1 MLPAVISRI
10 WGSPSSSRAIDGAD
24 HVSRLWLSWALALI
38 VAGAR
43 LGIFDYAGGPLP
55 YFDQWLMEF
64 NNLFLMGLNGHSAWD
79 ILFTRHNEHL
89 MMTTRVL
96 SLTGFWL
103 NGYWDVKFLVVM
115 AAMVRAGEAVLAFRL
130 LADGR
135 KPMIRAVVWAVCVI
149 VFAAPISAFN
159 LLCGMQVSFFLGDI
173 AVLWA
178 MWAVLRWRNAR
189 QGIWQLGLSGAFGL
203 LSMGSAIAI
212 PAATLAIHLLQR
224 RPRPGF
230 WLAWS
235 ASMVL
240 VAGYGWLVVMETPRS
255 RPLSWVQVPFFFQ
268 LLSWPVLNAA
278 LGAGLAA
285 CALVWVW
292 RTIRLAGC
300 DDNGILA
307 GAGLAVFAAVNT
319 AMLALNRLPGEFHP
333 RHWDM
338 VSLGTLGVIAMAA
351 GLGERAVRFRRL
363 AAWGAGGLV
372 ALYVCGFAFRMGTE
386 SLPYLEDA
394 HIRRSVVL
402 DRYREL
408 FLSGEIR
415 LTGERINARLME
427 KDYRF
432 FDDPMDRFAPHPI
445 VVLNIIGRP
454 LPTLSLL
461 SPEIFPVRE
470 RSLTGDVVGGV
481 IRFGWLLLPAG
492 VVAGMWGFW
501 RGRERA

>member
-1 MLPAVISRI
+1 MLPAAISKT
-10 WGSPSSSRAIDGAD
+10 WGSLSSSCVIDGAD
-24 HVSRLWLSWALALI
+24 RGARLGFSWALALI

-43 LGIFDYAGGPLP
+43 LGIFDYAGSPLP

-64 NNLFLMGLNGHSAWD
+64 NNLFLMGLNGHSAWE

-89 MMTTRVL
+89 LMTTRVL
-96 SLTGFWL
+96 SLAGFGL
-103 NGYWDVKFLVVM
+103 NGYWDVKFLVVI
-115 AAMVRAGEAVLAFRL
+115 AAVIRAVEAVLAFRL
-130 LADGR
+130 LSDGR
-135 KPMIRAVVWAVCVI
+135 KPTTRAVVWAMCVI

-189 QGIWQLGLSGAFGL
+189 WGIWQLGLSGVFGL

-212 PAATLAIHLLQR
+212 PAATLVIHLLQR
-224 RPRPGF
+224 RARPGF

-235 ASMVL
+235 MSVLL

-255 RPLSWVQVPFFFQ
+255 RPLSWMQGPFFFQ

-285 CALVWVW
+285 CALAWIW
-292 RTIRLAGC
+292 RTIRMAGC

-307 GAGLAVFAAVNT
+307 GSGLAVFAAVNT
-319 AMLALNRLPGEFHP
+319 AMLALNRLPDEFHS
-333 RHWDM
+333 RHWDT
-338 VSLGTLGVIAMAA
+338 VSLGALGVIAVAV
-351 GLGERAVRFRRL
+351 GLCERAVRFRRL
-363 AAWGAGGLV
+363 AGWGMGGLV

-394 HIRRSVVL
+394 HIRRNVVL
-402 DRYREL
+402 ERYRDL

-445 VVLNIIGRP
+445 VVLNIIGHP

-461 SPEIFPVRE
+461 SPEILPVRA
-470 RSLTGDVVGGV
+470 RSLTGDMVQGM
-481 IRFGWLLLPAG
+481 IRFGWLLLTAG
-492 VVAGMWGFW
+492 VAAGAWGFW
-501 RGRERA
+501 RGRAKT